1 MLSND
6 VFDKVYTI
14 VKAAMSDLEIIVD
27 DKVVAKWANLNYA
40 RAIHEL
46 ENTTLPCLYIRQIGA
61 PQVGNDL
68 MHNVQNGV
76 DSTFQVETVSDVSY
90 EEAYDIM
97 NDAGDIFIKLGYGLT
112 YGIEEM
118 STNSPSLW
126 RFVARFNRI
135 VGGQDA
141 LTL

>member
-1 MLSND
+1 MLSNE

-14 VKAAMSDLEIIVD
+14 VKAAMSDLEIVVD
-27 DKVVAKWANLNYA
+27 SKVVAKWANLNYA

-46 ENTTLPCLYIRQIGA
+46 EEATLPCLLIRQIGA
-61 PQVGNDL
+61 PQIGNDL
-68 MHNVQNGV
+68 MRTSQNGV
-76 DSTFQVETVSDVSY
+76 NSTFQVESTSDVSY
-90 EEAYDIM
+90 EDAYDIM
-97 NDAGDIFIKLGYGLT
+97 NDAGDIFIKLGYALT

-118 STNSPSLW
+118 PTNSPSLW

-135 VGGQDA
+135 VGGQDV